1 MIPEE
6 DFTDVTTPVID
17 AKDEED
23 DEENYD
29 YEEDKIYKNIT
40 TTPNPQIHK
49 DSNPHHMGKQRGT
62 PCHRLWSASVLA
74 CSIVCFS

>member
-23 DEENYD
+23 DEEIMIMK
-29 YEEDKIYKNIT
+29 KIKFIKIS
-40 TTPNPQIHK
+40 PPPQIHK
-49 DSNPHHMGKQRGT
+49 DSNPHHMGNQRGT

>member
-40 TTPNPQIHK
+40 TTPNPQ
-49 DSNPHHMGKQRGT
+49 
-62 PCHRLWSASVLA
+62 RLKSTSYGEAKGDPMP
-74 CSIVCFS
+74 